1 MFTTSLFCSTAL
13 GANET
18 IEHFPVGRR
27 LAFDP
32 DKGRLWVICRACDR
46 WNLTPLEERW
56 EALEEADRLFRET
69 RLRASTDHIGLA
81 RLRDG
86 LELVRIGKPQRPEI
100 AAWRYGDQF
109 GRRRQM
115 RLLQIGAVSAAGGL
129 AIAGGLAA
137 GLAVVVAWKLGTM
150 GWKVIS
156 HGNPLATVARVRD
169 ASGILRDV
177 KRRDLLSTKLAM
189 GTDGGLALHLM
200 LHDDNLGFDY
210 SDLRQK
216 RTIHLEGREAR
227 RAASVLFQR
236 STVSA
241 ERPTRYSRRSDASSA
256 REAPSN
262 FSPIRRAG
270 GRS

>member
-129 AIAGGLAA
+129 AIAGVLPPVSQWSSPGSLA
-137 GLAVVVAWKLGTM
+137 
-150 GWKVIS
+150 
-156 HGNPLATVARVRD
+156 R
-169 ASGILRDV
+169 
-177 KRRDLLSTKLAM
+177 
-189 GTDGGLALHLM
+189 
-200 LHDDNLGFDY
+200 
-210 SDLRQK
+210 
-216 RTIHLEGREAR
+216 
-227 RAASVLFQR
+227 
-236 STVSA
+236 
-241 ERPTRYSRRSDASSA
+241 
-256 REAPSN
+256 
-262 FSPIRRAG
+262 
-270 GRS
+270 